1 MAPDTKRKLYPR
13 KKDVFVIE
21 KSVEDVKQEEKDVPH
36 LLESIMRPTDPV
48 KETPVGSTTAV
59 AVILVP
65 DPIENVADTPVNET
79 VSSARFPHSP
89 SFHAFAPHPVA
100 SKASRFQY
108 AWPQVN
114 RPHPEETD
122 IVVLLC

>member
-1 MAPDTKRKLYPR
+1 MTGE
-13 KKDVFVIE
+13 IE
-21 KSVEDVKQEEKDVPH
+21 
-36 LLESIMRPTDPV
+36 PV
-48 KETPVGSTTAV
+48 DAVDETPVGSTTAV
-59 AVILVP
+59 PIRLTVP
-65 DPIENVADTPVNET
+65 NEDVEAMPVNET